1 MNEGDYEMVITLD
14 AKTVQRLAQVG
25 RYLGGVHP
33 RKIAEKL
40 LRDVLNDDA
49 MIEAC
54 LTQSTTRP
62 N

>member
-1 MNEGDYEMVITLD
+1 MDGDSYEMVITLD

-33 RKIAEKL
+33 RDVASKL
-40 LRDVLNDDA
+40 LRDVLKDAA